1 MPRLLSKKMAVGAY
15 VIWRCL
21 ESRTKSRE
29 RDLNFRHEKNQNLL
43 IFFIIRTFEKSE
55 PLTNIPLCAKNCIF
69 KGSDFILGVLCFVKK
84 RRRVIKYG

>member
-1 MPRLLSKKMAVGAY
+1 MGGV
-15 VIWRCL
+15 
-21 ESRTKSRE
+21 
-29 RDLNFRHEKNQNLL
+29 
-43 IFFIIRTFEKSE
+43 FFIIRTFEKSE

>member
-1 MPRLLSKKMAVGAY
+1 MFPQGASLFAYASGIDFLSEVYAA
-15 VIWRCL
+15 
-21 ESRTKSRE
+21 
-29 RDLNFRHEKNQNLL
+29 
-43 IFFIIRTFEKSE
+43 FFIIRTFEKSE